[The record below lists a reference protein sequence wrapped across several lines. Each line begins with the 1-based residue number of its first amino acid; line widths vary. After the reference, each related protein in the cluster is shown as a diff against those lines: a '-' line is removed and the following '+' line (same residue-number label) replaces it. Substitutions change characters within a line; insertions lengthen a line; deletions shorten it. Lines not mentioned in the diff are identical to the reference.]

1 MEPLKRIY
9 RAKNQLTESH
19 TTRTSGQTSD
29 GGRSGWSEVGK
40 GGASAGGENLAS
52 TSDLDL
58 ARLWVEVR
66 ANLAAS
72 LPESTFRMWIAPVRP
87 VARRGGTLFLQ
98 GPEGV
103 REWVRRRYGELIREA
118 FGSRGLP
125 LDEITFDSA
134 PSTESGKGA
143 RTGRLREPNPTHTFD
158 RFVIGRG
165 NHLAHSAALAV
176 SEAPA
181 EAYNPLFLYGPP
193 GLGKTHLMGAI
204 ADYLGRNR
212 PDLRILFTSAESFT
226 SEFIEV
232 LRTEGSAEEFRRQ
245 YRSVDVLLV
254 DDVQFIAGKRHT
266 EEEFFHT
273 FNTLHEAGAQLI
285 LSADTNPSGI
295 AGMTERLSDRFEWGL
310 AVELE
315 PPDLAT
321 RLTVLRQLID
331 EAGIEFGDTD
341 AVRVI
346 ASSVSSNLRQLRGA
360 LTRIVAEASLAG
372 SEVTRELVDRV
383 VDRGELQG
391 NRPADLSP
399 IEIRERAAGHFS
411 IEVEDL
417 VSRRRDR
424 KTVQAR
430 AIAMYVTREVC
441 GSTLSE
447 IGALYGD
454 RDHSTVLSAVRR
466 VTEAEG
472 SDPELTGSL
481 TSFMAAIS

>member
-1 MEPLKRIY
+1 
-9 RAKNQLTESH
+9 
-19 TTRTSGQTSD
+19 
-29 GGRSGWSEVGK
+29 
-40 GGASAGGENLAS
+40 
-52 TSDLDL
+52 
-58 ARLWVEVR
+58 
-66 ANLAAS
+66 
-72 LPESTFRMWIAPVRP
+72 MWISPVRP
-87 VARRGGTLFLQ
+87 VAHRGGTLFLQ

-103 REWVRRRYGELIREA
+103 REWVKRRYGGLIREA
-118 FGSRGLP
+118 FGSRGLEFH
-125 LDEITFDSA
+125 EITFESA
-134 PSTESGKGA
+134 PDSGDEA
-143 RTGRLREPNPTHTFD
+143 DPRSVRMREPNPTHTFD

-226 SEFIEV
+226 SEFVEV
-232 LRTEGSAEEFRRQ
+232 LRSDGSAEAFRRQ

-273 FNTLHEAGAQLI
+273 FNTLHEAGAQII

-315 PPDLAT
+315 APDLAT

-331 EAGIEFGDTD
+331 EAEIDLADGD
-341 AVRVI
+341 AVRLI
-346 ASSVSSNLRQLRGA
+346 ASSVSSNLRQLRGV

-372 SEVTRELVDRV
+372 SEVTRELVARV
-383 VDRGELQG
+383 VEHGAESPP
-391 NRPADLSP
+391 RPADLTP
-399 IEIRERAAGHFS
+399 GDIRERASSHFS
-411 IEVEDL
+411 IPVEDL

-424 KTVQAR
+424 KTVRAR

-441 GSTLSE
+441 GSTLSQ

-454 RDHSTVLSAVRR
+454 RDHSTVLAAVRR
-466 VTEAEG
+466 VEDSEG
-472 SDPELTGSL
+472 IDPEMTGSL